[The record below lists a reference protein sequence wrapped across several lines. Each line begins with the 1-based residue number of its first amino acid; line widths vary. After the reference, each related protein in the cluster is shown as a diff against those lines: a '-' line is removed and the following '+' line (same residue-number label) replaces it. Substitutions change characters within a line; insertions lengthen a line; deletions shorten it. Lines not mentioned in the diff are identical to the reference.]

1 MGMFKTYFGVVSTE
15 NDNCNYTD
23 AASDYKNDSIALVEA
38 SAEQDALIQESTIVD
53 DTVEKVEEDLNTIGD
68 RLEANDAAVA
78 AGGEDQITPAEVAIA
93 TQSLELRLERL
104 GLNLKDLSS
113 SANISRETF
122 ISRENGG
129 LGLKPSDVLRNLHH
143 DMSKEDGIL
152 SKIAAGGKAV
162 WKAICDM
169 ARKIADFVLNLFRS
183 QKAIMENIL
192 KKLSPLPD
200 ATYKFDYYKI
210 APAYAILRSI
220 GPGITHMSIT
230 KEVFDSIKGAINLSN
245 ELVKKVNALPQAGT
259 NEVYLALAGLL
270 ANYFNSLP
278 EVTISGIKSIPAGTY
293 RISILRKK
301 SAVLIVGSF
310 KHKMTHGGEFSND
323 AFKKYSVSYEDLAK
337 AEPMEFSRS
346 QCKNVLNGAI
356 STYDDSSKYVKAIK
370 DIVNNMEKIS
380 INGDKYAS
388 WLSNQVVRMYYRDI
402 ITNATKTLADSYDII
417 ISICKE
423 ALKDHKATGNTED
436 NHDTVYGERK
446 LLK

>member
-1 MGMFKTYFGVVSTE
+1 MNTFKQFFNVVSTE
-15 NDNCNYTD
+15 NNDCNLDTI
-23 AASDYKNDSIALVEA
+23 SNDYRSNSIALVEA
-38 SAEQDALIQESTIVD
+38 SAEQDALIEESTIVD

-93 TQSLELRLERL
+93 TQALELRLERL

-113 SANISRETF
+113 SANISKETF
-122 ISRENGG
+122 ISKENGG

-143 DMSKEDGIL
+143 DMSKEGGIL
-152 SKIAAGGKAV
+152 DKIKAGARAV

-169 ARKIADFVLNLFRS
+169 ARKIADFVINLFRS

-200 ATYKFDYYKI
+200 AKFEFDYFKI

-220 GPGITHMSIT
+220 GPGITHSTIT
-230 KEVFDSIKGAINLSN
+230 KEVYDSIKGAIDLSN
-245 ELVKKVNALPQAGT
+245 ELIKKVNALPQAGEK
-259 NEVYLALAGLL
+259 EVNLVLAGLL

-278 EVTISGIKSIPAGTY
+278 EVTISGVKSIPNGTY

-301 SAVLIVGSF
+301 SASLIVGSF
-310 KHKMTHGGEFSND
+310 VHKMTRGGFSAD
-323 AFKKYSVSYEDLAK
+323 DFKKYSVSYEDLAK
-337 AEPMEFSRS
+337 VEPMEFTRSR
-346 QCKNVLNGAI
+346 CKNVLNGAI

-370 DIVNNMEKIS
+370 DVVNNIEKIS
-380 INGDKYAS
+380 VNGDKYQI
-388 WLSNQVVRMYYRDI
+388 WITNQVIRMYYRDI

-417 ISICKE
+417 ISITKE
-423 ALKDHKATGNTED
+423 ALKDHKATGNTE
-436 NHDTVYGERK
+436 NNEHNAQ
-446 LLK
+446 

>member
-15 NDNCNYTD
+15 KDDCNQAD
-23 AASDYKNDSIALVEA
+23 VANDYKNDSIALVEA
-38 SAEQDALIQESTIVD
+38 SAEQDALIEESTIVD

-68 RLEANDAAVA
+68 RLEANDATVA

-104 GLNLKDLSS
+104 GLNLRDLSS
-113 SANISRETF
+113 SANISKETF
-122 ISRENGG
+122 ISKENGG

-152 SKIAAGGKAV
+152 SKIAAGARAV

-169 ARKIADFVLNLFRS
+169 ARKIADFVMNLFRS
-183 QKAIMENIL
+183 QKSIMENIL

-210 APAYAILRSI
+210 APAYAILKSM
-220 GPGITHMSIT
+220 GPGITHTNVT
-230 KEVFDSIKGAINLSN
+230 KDVVDSIKGAINLSN

-259 NEVYLALAGLL
+259 NEVNLALAGIL
-270 ANYFNSLP
+270 ANYFNLLP
-278 EVTISGIKSIPAGTY
+278 EVTINGIKSIPAGTY
-293 RISILRKK
+293 RISILRKT
-301 SAVLIVGSF
+301 SATLMVGSF
-310 KHKMTHGGEFSND
+310 KQKLTHGGDFSND
-323 AFKKYSVSYEDLAK
+323 DFKKYSVSYEDLVK

-356 STYDDSSKYVKAIK
+356 STYDDSNKYVKAIK

-380 INGDKYAS
+380 VNGDKYNS
-388 WLSNQVVRMYYRDI
+388 WLSNQVIRMYYRDI
-402 ITNATKTLADSYDII
+402 ITHATKSLADSYDII
-417 ISICKE
+417 ISITKE
-423 ALKDHKATGNTED
+423 SLKDHKTTENTE
-436 NHDTVYGERK
+436 NNEHNAEEMK
-446 LLK
+446 LLR